1 MSLPSTPTI
10 TPPIRPAATP
20 AAATPAINPATANLG
35 YYRAGVGNARSPVFV
50 PQGQTTAPP
59 IYRGPMTTGGN
70 RTPYYG

>member
-1 MSLPSTPTI
+1 MVDM
-10 TPPIRPAATP
+10 
-20 AAATPAINPATANLG
+20 G

-50 PQGQTTAPP
+50 PQGQTAAPP